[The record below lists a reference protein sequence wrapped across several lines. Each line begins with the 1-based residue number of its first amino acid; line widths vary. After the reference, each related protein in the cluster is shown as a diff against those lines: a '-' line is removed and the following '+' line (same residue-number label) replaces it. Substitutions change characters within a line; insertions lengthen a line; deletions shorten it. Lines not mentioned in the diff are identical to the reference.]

1 MLCPNCQTEM
11 KKGTL
16 NGRGDNF
23 FLPEGETCPMLLTN
37 KILEKK
43 HAVLLPPESFGGP
56 FCQRW
61 PVAFWCS
68 DCKLLIADY
77 SDLM

>member
-1 MLCPNCQTEM
+1 MLCPKCQKEM

-23 FLPEGETCPMLLTN
+23 FLPEHEKPPKFLTN
-37 KILEKK
+37 KALQKK
-43 HAVLLPPESFGGP
+43 HAVLLPPESFGIP
-56 FCQRW
+56 FCEHL

-68 DCKLLIADY
+68 ECKILTADY
-77 SDLM
+77 SELM